1 MSKQDSH
8 FFNTFSLVIG
18 VLVVVAIMIL
28 ALARTV
34 AGKTQ
39 EPEVFADARYVSSV
53 VGRVEP
59 LVHEAVVGQDN
70 SALKIA
76 GPVGIGPVVAA
87 VPKDGPELYA
97 AVCKTCHETGLA
109 GAPKMGDK
117 AAWGPRV
124 AKGRATLYDHA
135 LKGFN
140 GQAGVMP
147 AKGGRTDL
155 SDALI
160 QQGVDYLISKA
171 Q

>member
-1 MSKQDSH
+1 VSKQDTH

-34 AGKTQ
+34 AGHTQ
-39 EPEVFADARYVSSV
+39 EPEVFADARYVASV
-53 VGRVEP
+53 QARVEP
-59 LVHEAVVGQDN
+59 LAHEAVVGQDN
-70 SALKIA
+70 AALKIA
-76 GPVGIGPVVAA
+76 GPASAGPIVLA
-87 VPKDGPELYA
+87 VPKDGTELYA

-109 GAPKMGDK
+109 GAPKTGDK
-117 AAWGPRV
+117 AAWGPRL
-124 AKGRATLYDHA
+124 AKGKALLYDHA

-140 GQAGVMP
+140 GQAGAMP

-155 SDALI
+155 GDALI